1 MLSTSLSLYFKEQ
14 NIGLN
19 YLLFSLL
26 SYFLIYYTFCMSEL
40 IMPKIFSIFF
50 FLGFWLKFTTNSLFK
65 NNFGEG
71 TGKFSFDLY
80 SLNEVFIY
88 TNISIFLII
97 LACKNQISFNQK
109 NFARLNFIKII
120 FIKNQLI
127 FLLAFFFTL
136 IIMIFINFKYQI
148 FLRGLISNNNEIV
161 NAIFNF
167 FYSVFF
173 IVITSL
179 MIDFKKKN
187 TYFVIF
193 VITLFFLSISSLSR
207 IMPLFII
214 IAICAYYYSNIS
226 GIKNF
231 TYLNIKFL
239 HKQKILF
246 LIFIISFIVSL
257 FSVAYLTKFRTQLYS
272 YLNIE
277 TCKTIA
283 DNNEKIEKVAPRICN
298 DDLYDDLYDDFLK
311 IDQIKTY
318 NSINFFYDFLI
329 QRWVGIDSLM
339 FILAEKNSISDY
351 FKENYSIKDSFV
363 YVTKNIIQVR
373 TPGPLAFFAQYK
385 SYIYFSFSLFVAL
398 YLLFMSEKI
407 INFFLNKYKFTS
419 FLLYFLLVWKFVH
432 LGIGGINTF
441 FYYISVYLLIIFLI
455 FVNYI
460 FKKVNLKVK

>member
-1 MLSTSLSLYFKEQ
+1 
-14 NIGLN
+14 
-19 YLLFSLL
+19 
-26 SYFLIYYTFCMSEL
+26 
-40 IMPKIFSIFF
+40 
-50 FLGFWLKFTTNSLFK
+50 
-65 NNFGEG
+65 
-71 TGKFSFDLY
+71 
-80 SLNEVFIY
+80 
-88 TNISIFLII
+88 
-97 LACKNQISFNQK
+97 
-109 NFARLNFIKII
+109 
-120 FIKNQLI
+120 
-127 FLLAFFFTL
+127 
-136 IIMIFINFKYQI
+136 MIFINFKYQI

-226 GIKNF
+226 SIKNF

-239 HKQKILF
+239 HKQKINF
-246 LIFIISFIVSL
+246 LIFIISFIISL
-257 FSVAYLTKFRTQLYS
+257 FSLVYITKFRYQLYLD
-272 YLNIE
+272 LNIE
-277 TCKTIA
+277 ACKTIV
-283 DNNEKIEKVAPRICN
+283 DNNEKIETVTPRICD
-298 DDLYDDLYDDFLK
+298 DDLYDSNL
-311 IDQIKTY
+311 QINKTKTY
-318 NSINFFYDFLI
+318 SAINYFYDFLI

-339 FILAEKNSISDY
+339 FVLAEKNNISDY

-363 YVTKNIIQVR
+363 YVKKNIIQVR

>member
-1 MLSTSLSLYFKEQ
+1 
-14 NIGLN
+14 
-19 YLLFSLL
+19 
-26 SYFLIYYTFCMSEL
+26 
-40 IMPKIFSIFF
+40 
-50 FLGFWLKFTTNSLFK
+50 
-65 NNFGEG
+65 
-71 TGKFSFDLY
+71 
-80 SLNEVFIY
+80 
-88 TNISIFLII
+88 
-97 LACKNQISFNQK
+97 
-109 NFARLNFIKII
+109 
-120 FIKNQLI
+120 
-127 FLLAFFFTL
+127 
-136 IIMIFINFKYQI
+136 
-148 FLRGLISNNNEIV
+148 
-161 NAIFNF
+161 
-167 FYSVFF
+167 
-173 IVITSL
+173 
-179 MIDFKKKN
+179 
-187 TYFVIF
+187 
-193 VITLFFLSISSLSR
+193 
-207 IMPLFII
+207 MPLFII

-257 FSVAYLTKFRTQLYS
+257 FSVAYLTKFRSQLYS
-272 YLNIE
+272 YLNSE

-283 DNNEKIEKVAPRICN
+283 DNNEKIETVAPRICN
-298 DDLYDDLYDDFLK
+298 DNLYDNFLK

-339 FILAEKNSISDY
+339 VVLAEKNSISDY

-407 INFFLNKYKFTS
+407 INFFLNKYKFTT

-441 FYYISVYLLIIFLI
+441 FYYISVHLLIIFLI